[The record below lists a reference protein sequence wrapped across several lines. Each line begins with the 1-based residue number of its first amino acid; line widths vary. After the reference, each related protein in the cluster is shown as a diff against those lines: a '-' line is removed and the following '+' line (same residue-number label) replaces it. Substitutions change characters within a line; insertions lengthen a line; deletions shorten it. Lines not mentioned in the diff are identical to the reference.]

1 MVRTEKKRPPGA
13 SPGRWGDLPLRVASA
28 LLLAPVALACLWF
41 GGLPWTILLALAALG
56 LAQEWSHLMGTRPVG
71 AAGLALAATLLA
83 ATLLTTGGA
92 ALGGATLG
100 GAALGGQAGL
110 ALGLLALGLAA
121 VAALGRRGDL
131 AAGVPY
137 LGLALIALAWLRADA
152 DAGRA
157 NVLFVLLIVW
167 ASDIG
172 AYCVGRLLGGPKL
185 APRISPAKTW
195 SGAIGGLAAA
205 MAVGALTAALTTT
218 GDEGG
223 AAPLRALPVAA
234 LLGIASQ
241 SGDLLESAL
250 KRHYGVKDS
259 GHLIPGH
266 GGLLDRLDG
275 LIAAAPVAALL
286 AALLGRGMVLWQ

>member
-1 MVRTEKKRPPGA
+1 MARTGKGCSPG
-13 SPGRWGDLPLRVASA
+13 GRWGDLPLRVASA

-41 GGLPWTILLALAALG
+41 GGLPWAALMALAAVG
-56 LAQEWSHLMGTRPVG
+56 LAQEWSHLMGTRPAG

-92 ALGGATLG
+92 T
-100 GAALGGQAGL
+100 LGGQAGL
-110 ALGLLALGLAA
+110 ALGLLALGLVA
-121 VAALGRRGDL
+121 VAALGRRSDL

-152 DAGRA
+152 AAGRA

-205 MAVGALTAALTTT
+205 MTVGALTAALTGA
-218 GDEGG
+218 GDEGS

-234 LLGIASQ
+234 LLGVASQ